1 MSLLPWYIAGPLIGL
16 IVPLLLILREKQLG
30 VSSSFRY
37 VGSFVLPKL
46 SYFKYNRL
54 KDAWQVQFALGIL
67 LSALVFYS
75 LNLVSEP
82 EIDTSL
88 AYGVWA
94 LEIYSLDNWWIFLF
108 GGLVIG
114 FGSRYADGCTAG
126 HCIMGNSL
134 LAGSSLVTTLG
145 FFGGGL
151 FVSHV
156 VFPLIFV
163 S

>member
-37 VGSFVLPKL
+37 AGSFILPKL
-46 SYFKYNRL
+46 SYSNYKKA
-54 KDAWQVQFALGIL
+54 KDAWQVQFSLGIL
-67 LSALVFYS
+67 VAAVVFYS
-75 LNLVSEP
+75 FDLVVDP
-82 EIDTSL
+82 EIDASL
-88 AYGVWA
+88 DYGLSA

-134 LAGSSLVTTLG
+134 FAGSSFVTTLG
-145 FFGGGL
+145 FFAGGL

-156 VFPLIFV
+156 VFPLIY
-163 S
+163 SP

>member
-46 SYFKYNRL
+46 SYFNYNRV

-88 AYGVWA
+88 EYGAWA
-94 LEIYSLDNWWIFLF
+94 LNIYALDNWWVFLF

-114 FGSRYADGCTAG
+114 FGSRYADGCRAG